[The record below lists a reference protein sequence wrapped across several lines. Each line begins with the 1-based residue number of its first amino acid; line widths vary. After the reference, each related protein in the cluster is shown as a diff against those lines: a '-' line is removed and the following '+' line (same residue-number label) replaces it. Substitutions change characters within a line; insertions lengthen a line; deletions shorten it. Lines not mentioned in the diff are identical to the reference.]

1 MFSRLRQDSKWNI
14 WIIPEKSLVGSI
26 VGLEEMDLMEGIV
39 VFEVEGVVVVV
50 DESVVAGKI
59 VVVIGVALEGE
70 KVVVV
75 VVESVDG
82 GEVVVVTGEVEFK
95 QFFPDLYSFGL

>member
-1 MFSRLRQDSKWNI
+1 
-14 WIIPEKSLVGSI
+14 
-26 VGLEEMDLMEGIV
+26 MDLMEGIV